1 MKRKILIPLL
11 AAVLAVLAA
20 GCGADKSSGHPFQ
33 EEPGAVEPLTAGNAE
48 ELLAKMST
56 EQKVGQL
63 FLVRPEALDL
73 TLTPQQREH
82 PLTDGLTEATAQ
94 VRTTLADYPVG
105 GFLFFGKN
113 FTDAEQ
119 LTKMMGGL
127 TSSLEVP
134 PLFAVEEEGGSVAR
148 VANSG
153 KFGVATVHDMKV
165 IGDSGDPAQARTAA
179 ATIGT
184 YLKDL
189 GFHLTLAPVADVLT
203 DSKNIDLVG
212 RAFSD
217 NPETVSMMI
226 SAAVE
231 GFHAGGVGCTLKHF
245 PGQGEADLSAG
256 SGATEKTWDEMLTC
270 EIYPFQAGMA
280 GGADAVMVSHIA
292 TPNAVANGQLP
303 ASLNPAMV
311 TGKLREEL
319 NFQRVVITDS
329 LSMSAITDNYSAD
342 QAALLA
348 FQAGADILLLPEDL
362 PAAYDAILTAV
373 QDGTITQQR
382 LDESVLRILQLK
394 EKYGLI

>member
-1 MKRKILIPLL
+1 MKRSILILL

-20 GCGADKSSGHPFQ
+20 GCGGEKSSSHPFQ

-73 TLTPQQREH
+73 TLTPQQRED
-82 PLTDGLTEATAQ
+82 PLNDGLTEATAQ

-105 GFLFFGKN
+105 GILFFGKN
-113 FTDAEQ
+113 FTGAEQ
-119 LTKMMGGL
+119 LEEMMTGL
-127 TSSLEVP
+127 TNSLEVP

-153 KFGVATVHDMKV
+153 KFGVATVHDMTV

-179 ATIGT
+179 STIGT
-184 YLKDL
+184 YLKEL

-203 DSKNIDLVG
+203 QQENVDLVG
-212 RAFSD
+212 RTFGD

-231 GFHAGGVGCTLKHF
+231 GFHDGGVGCTLKHF

-256 SGATEKTWDEMLTC
+256 PGVTEKTWEEMLTC

-303 ASLNPAMV
+303 ASLNPDLV
-311 TGKLREEL
+311 TGKLRQEL
-319 NFQRVVITDS
+319 RFQRVILTDS
-329 LSMSAITDNYSAD
+329 LSAAAITESYSAD

-362 PAAYDAILTAV
+362 PAAYDAILAAV